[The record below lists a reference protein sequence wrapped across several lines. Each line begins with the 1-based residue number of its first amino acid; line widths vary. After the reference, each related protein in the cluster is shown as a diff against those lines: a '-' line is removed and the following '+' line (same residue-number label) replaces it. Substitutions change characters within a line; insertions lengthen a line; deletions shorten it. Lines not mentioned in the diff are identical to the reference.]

1 MAFRTA
7 AALGV
12 KEALLAAGSVV
23 LEPVSRIAVT
33 VPTSVQGDVM
43 GDLSTRRGRIAD
55 TASLDDGTVRIEALV
70 PESELARYVLDLR
83 SITGGRADLTM
94 TPDHYDILP
103 SHLVPAG
110 V

>member
-1 MAFRTA
+1 MTIEVNNESGYEVDEAEVA
-7 AALGV
+7 A
-12 KEALLAAGSVV
+12 
-23 LEPVSRIAVT
+23 
-33 VPTSVQGDVM
+33 
-43 GDLSTRRGRIAD
+43 
-55 TASLDDGTVRIEALV
+55 
-70 PESELARYVLDLR
+70 LARYVLDLR

>member
-7 AALGV
+7 AALGL
-12 KEALLAAGSVV
+12 KEALVAAGSVV

-55 TASLDDGTVRIEALV
+55 TVTLPDGTVRIEALV
-70 PESELARYVLDLR
+70 PESELSRYVLDLR
-83 SITGGRADLTM
+83 SITGGRAELTM
-94 TPDHYDILP
+94 EPDHYDILP
-103 SHLVPAG
+103 SHLVPA
-110 V
+110 